1 MPPLSPADVADAG
14 LVRLGAG
21 IRAPR
26 PFSLPLPSRAPGHAL
41 NRPGQQPAVPPMPAV
56 AARVP
61 AMVADS
67 GRVRLGAGIRRV

>member
-26 PFSLPLPSRAPGHAL
+26 PVSLPLALRTPGHAL
-41 NRPGQQPAVPPMPAV
+41 NRPGQPPAVPPMPAS
-56 AARVP
+56 VP

-67 GRVRLGAGIRRV
+67 GRVRLGAGIRRF